1 MINEFNE
8 LVKELQAFVTA
19 HSLYQPKVTKNYTS
33 TSTYFPIISCQ
44 LSNFVDTDYCTI
56 DMIENHEEI
65 YLTIDIYTKNKTI
78 GDVSVNETF
87 ASQQVNDELTELTIQ
102 FFNSIKMKR
111 TLCRIT
117 PNADTNITRRTI
129 QYQGL
134 VSSTRGN
141 IIRR

>member
-1 MINEFNE
+1 MINKYNEIYSQYKEFMINNSKFNPAI
-8 LVKELQAFVTA
+8 VKD
-19 HSLYQPKVTKNYTS
+19 YTN

>member
-1 MINEFNE
+1 MINKYNEIFKDYKEFIIAKSKYNPRV
-8 LVKELQAFVTA
+8 VKD
-19 HSLYQPKVTKNYTS
+19 YTS

-44 LSNFVDTDYCTI
+44 LSNFIDTDYCTI
-56 DMIENHEEI
+56 DMIEKHEEM

-78 GDVSVNETF
+78 DNNEV
-87 ASQQVNDELTELTIQ
+87 ASQLVNDELTDLTIQ

-111 TLCRIT
+111 NLCRLT
-117 PNADTNITRRTI
+117 PNADISITRRTI

-134 VSSTRGN
+134 ISSTRGN